1 MSKQTKHL
9 ARSSRWTRVD
19 LQLSQRVYRQL
30 AWLAAGSRL
39 MSVRLQLQLQLGA
52 DRRVADPA
60 ACLHAARC
68 TPWVQDSCIE
78 AEPLRHSGSAPAS
91 ALHTSGAFSSY
102 SQAGRHARAHVRAA
116 PRPAACLVGSASAA
130 RFSVKRQ
137 KLSANSSSTF
147 CFRPCTTLNGFQNA
161 RDS

>member
-1 MSKQTKHL
+1 VSKQTKHL

-30 AWLAAGSRL
+30 AWLATGSRL
-39 MSVRLQLQLQLGA
+39 MSVRHCSCSCSCSWA
-52 DRRVADPA
+52 PSRRPRSR
-60 ACLHAARC
+60 LARC

-102 SQAGRHARAHVRAA
+102 SQAGRHARAHVRTA
-116 PRPAACLVGSASAA
+116 PRPVWLVPRRRLVSAGNA
-130 RFSVKRQ
+130 K
-137 KLSANSSSTF
+137 NSRRTH
-147 CFRPCTTLNGFQNA
+147 LLL
-161 RDS
+161 